1 MFWKGLEPP
10 RPAVTPRLVQWAQ
23 GSKQPQGPVLC
34 ISTGRGGEASQVGSS
49 LVSEGGSETT
59 EQGSGALP
67 GASGR
72 RQAETQEHV

>member
-1 MFWKGLEPP
+1 M
-10 RPAVTPRLVQWAQ
+10 
-23 GSKQPQGPVLC
+23 
-34 ISTGRGGEASQVGSS
+34 GSS

-72 RQAETQEHV
+72 RQAETRESLCDLAPVSPSGRFSLLPSQHTDEESYVNGI